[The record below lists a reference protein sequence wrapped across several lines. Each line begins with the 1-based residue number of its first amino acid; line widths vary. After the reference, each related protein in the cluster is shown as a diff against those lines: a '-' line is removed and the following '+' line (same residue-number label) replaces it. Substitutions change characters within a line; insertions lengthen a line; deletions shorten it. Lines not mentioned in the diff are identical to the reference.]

1 MMESK
6 LLRRGNWLK
15 DRRRMM
21 KIICQ

>member
-15 DRRRMM
+15 DRRTMM